1 MTTVRIDVHT
11 HFYPSGY
18 LAEIQRHSDHASV
31 RTDEAGQLVLHY
43 AGDYNVLAPA
53 HHSIEARL
61 ADMDAAGIDLS
72 IMSLTTPGVHVERPE
87 RGIALARLVNDEYA
101 ELQRRYPQRFRFFA
115 TLPLQAPEEA
125 AKELERSVRELG
137 LPGVMIFSNVG
148 GDPVDLPKFW
158 PIYEAA
164 EALDVP
170 VVVHPTAPAF
180 AQYLDDYRLVALLG
194 FAYDT
199 TMVAVRMVLGGVLDR
214 FPGLTLVQTH
224 LGGVLPYMAERV
236 QRGYEVYPEL
246 KGKLRRAPMEYFR
259 EMYLDTVLFDPDC
272 LKLGLAFAGED
283 RLLLGSDHPHQV
295 GDLFKAVRVIEEL
308 PVDERVKGKILSENA
323 RRLFKLDSAL
333 A

>member
-1 MTTVRIDVHT
+1 MRIDVHT

-18 LAEIQRHSDHASV
+18 LAEIQRHSDHATV
-31 RTDEAGQLVLHY
+31 GVDDTGQLVLHY

-61 ADMDAAGIDLS
+61 ADMAAAGIDLS
-72 IMSLTTPGVHVERPE
+72 VMSLTTPGVHVERPE
-87 RGIALARLVNDEYA
+87 RGVSLSRLVNDEYA
-101 ELQRRYPQRFRFFA
+101 DLQRRYPDRFRFFA
-115 TLPLQAPEEA
+115 TLPLQAPDEA
-125 AKELERSVRELG
+125 AKELERAVRQLG
-137 LPGVMIFSNVG
+137 LVGAMIFSNVNG
-148 GDPVDLPKFW
+148 EPVDLPKFW

-164 EALDVP
+164 EALGAP
-170 VVVHPTAPAF
+170 IVVHPTAPAF
-180 AQYLDDYRLVALLG
+180 AEYLSEYRLVALLG

-214 FPGLTLVQTH
+214 FPGLTLIQTH
-224 LGGVLPYMAERV
+224 LGGVLPYLAERV
-236 QRGYEVYPEL
+236 QRGYAVYPEL
-246 KGKLRRAPMEYFR
+246 KGRLRRTPMEYFR

-308 PVDERVKGKILSENA
+308 PVEPATREKILSGNA
-323 RRLFKLDSAL
+323 RRLFKLGPA
-333 A
+333 AA

>member
-1 MTTVRIDVHT
+1 MRIDVHT

-31 RTDEAGQLVLHY
+31 SVDDAGQLVLHY

-72 IMSLTTPGVHVERPE
+72 VMSLTTPGVHVERPE
-87 RGIALARLVNDEYA
+87 RSVALARLVNDEYA
-101 ELQRRYPQRFRFFA
+101 ELQRKYPERFRFFA
-115 TLPLQAPEEA
+115 TLPLQVPGEA
-125 AKELERSVRELG
+125 AKELERAVRQLG
-137 LPGVMIFSNVG
+137 LVGAMIFSNVNG
-148 GDPVDLPKFW
+148 EPVDLPKFW

-164 EALDVP
+164 EALGAP
-170 VVVHPTAPAF
+170 IVVHPTAPAF
-180 AQYLDDYRLVALLG
+180 AEYLSEYRLVALLG

-214 FPGLTLVQTH
+214 FPGLTLIQTH

-236 QRGYEVYPEL
+236 QRGYAVYPEL
-246 KGKLRRAPMEYFR
+246 KRKLRRTPMEYFR

-272 LKLGLAFAGED
+272 LKLGLVFAGED

-308 PVDERVKGKILSENA
+308 PVEHSVKEKILSGNA
-323 RRLFKLDSAL
+323 RRLFRLETARS
-333 A
+333 